1 MSVLGSGTFHS
12 RSRQEADVE
21 RTLFSKLRW
30 KSPAAVWH
38 GPGTYIFRNPI
49 HLRKPGMYATFLIW
63 SLLLKAARACYGR
76 NNCDRQAAD
85 HLKDSCTIRSTPRLG
100 QKTRYLELSHLAI
113 YAKFRDL
120 VRRVPYN
127 LGHTLGTVAGRTRTE
142 NFERLMDFLELAAAD
157 ITALDDGQ
165 LRELVAR
172 LAEAELR
179 EQGIPR
185 SSVQAGGAQEAPDGG
200 LDVSVGTVRPLE
212 RPAFVPRAN
221 TGFQVKKHS
230 MSRRSCEREM
240 LEAGELKDSIKVLAD
255 DKGAYIIVSGKDSC
269 SATMYKE
276 RLAGMKEALKTY
288 GAGRELHLDFYGAD
302 RLALWLKSH
311 PGVALWAREKLGK
324 PLAGWR
330 PYGRWASTPKADKD
344 EFLADEHPCVIDG
357 GSSEKKLMT
366 VMEGIE
372 LARARLRSGSR
383 AVRITGLSGVGKT
396 RFSQAL
402 FEENVGD
409 EALPATD
416 VLYADLGEDL
426 TPSASAVL
434 TYLIANQLA
443 SYVVL
448 DNCPPQTHRSLQK
461 QLSASSSPL
470 RLLTIEYD
478 ISDDRP
484 EETDVIHIEPSSEET
499 VTKLLLR
506 RYPKLDR
513 FNAARIAEFAGGNA
527 RLALALADRVE
538 ADESLTSFNDEQL
551 FLRLFQQRRGES
563 ADLLRAAT
571 VLSLV
576 YSFNVSREEYG
587 DELGVLSSISEV
599 PRADLQ
605 RAQAELVR
613 RQLAQKRGSWRA
625 VLPHALANRLARR
638 ALDDYEPEDINRE
651 ILRPENIRLLQSCAH
666 RLGYFHDSERAREL
680 ALTWVESG
688 APLANLATLGEDHLV
703 VLNYVAPIFP
713 DVLLGAIEQSARI
726 PGFADRANPNVQ
738 RFVRLLVDLA
748 YDDEAFDRSANI
760 LLSIARTERHGEN
773 NNSVVGRLCQLHQ
786 LHLSGT
792 MAGPAR
798 RQALVRRLLA
808 TGERRDREIAGELLR
823 AAFEARTWTSFGGFQ
838 FGARNRGPGWKP
850 KSGQERRDWYDGFLS
865 LLDPI
870 IESDDDSREWAK
882 SLIAA
887 NFRQLWTCAG
897 CFDTLENL
905 LSRYATGGWWP
916 AIWLAIGQTLEYDGA
931 SLDPAVLRRL
941 KGLQSLAAP
950 SDLETEIGAYAFV
963 NEWSHT
969 HRRGADYQVERA
981 ELRDHVVV
989 LGRALASNPGIFERL
1004 VSQIWATHATPVA
1017 WLGYGY
1023 AEAHGDPEALVEML
1037 IRSFKAHAPSR
1048 ASIQFIEGCLS
1059 AIAERDS
1066 ALLPRLQ
1073 EKLLAEAELKPYS
1086 VWLLLATRI
1095 SPWVSSRLLD
1105 VARQGSVPATHFE
1118 AVGNGRRH
1126 ESMSDVELSALTNAV
1141 CQLPGGYHS
1150 SFDMLIMRLHARAD
1164 WNYIPGPE
1172 IFSAIRF
1179 ALGHLLRDRTT
1190 DANRPAHHGIGKLI
1204 VEALGPGAPTDE
1216 VAELVGELCDGVKKY
1231 QLSRENYSEV
1241 LSSFIEARPEILLDA
1256 LLKIERDDPETD
1268 VVDWLFRQRSGESS
1282 PSLNLASIEQLL
1294 AWCGEDAQRQEFVAR
1309 NIRVYEAMDRPE
1321 EEDDSTSPVRL
1332 SKHFMRLLEVARN
1345 KQSLLEFAFGQAVPN
1360 SWMNSRIPIIEARQH
1375 ALRELITHEL
1385 PEVRALVANK
1395 VADLDLLIGRER
1407 RQEES
1412 EHHAMEQRFE

>member
-1 MSVLGSGTFHS
+1 M
-12 RSRQEADVE
+12 E
-21 RTLFSKLRW
+21 LF
-30 KSPAAVWH
+30 
-38 GPGTYIFRNPI
+38 N
-49 HLRKPGMYATFLIW
+49 
-63 SLLLKAARACYGR
+63 
-76 NNCDRQAAD
+76 
-85 HLKDSCTIRSTPRLG
+85 
-100 QKTRYLELSHLAI
+100 LAI
-113 YAKFRDL
+113 YSKPRGFVSRAPTTL
-120 VRRVPYN
+120 VAPSAY
-127 LGHTLGTVAGRTRTE
+127 GREGPHRK
-142 NFERLMDFLELAAAD
+142 FERLMDFLELAAAD

-179 EQGIPR
+179 EQGLPR
-185 SSVQAGGAQEAPDGG
+185 SSVQAGGAQEAADGG
-200 LDVSVGTVRPLE
+200 LDVSVATARPLV

-230 MSRRSCEREM
+230 MSRRSCELEM
-240 LEAGELKDSIKVLAD
+240 LEAGGLKDSIKALAD
-255 DKGAYIIVSGKDSC
+255 EKGAYIIVSGKDSC
-269 SATMYKE
+269 SATMYKG
-276 RLAGMKEALKTY
+276 RLAGMEEALKAY
-288 GAGRELHLDFYGAD
+288 GAGADLYLDFYGSD

-344 EFLADEHPCVIDG
+344 EFLADAHPCVIDG
-357 GSSEKKLMT
+357 SSSEKNLMT

-396 RFSQAL
+396 RFAQAL

-409 EALPATD
+409 DTLPATD

-426 TPSASAVL
+426 TPSASAVV

-448 DNCPPQTHRSLQK
+448 DNCPPQTHRSLQR

-506 RYPKLDR
+506 RYPKLHQ

-551 FLRLFQQRRGES
+551 FLRLFQQRKGES

-599 PRADLQ
+599 SRADLQ
-605 RAQAELVR
+605 HAQAELVR

-638 ALDDYEPEDINRE
+638 ALDDYEPKDINRE
-651 ILRPENIRLLQSCAH
+651 LLRPENIRLLQSCAH
-666 RLGYFHDSERAREL
+666 RLGYFHDNERAREL

-688 APLANLATLGEDHLV
+688 APLANLATLGDDYLV

-738 RFVRLLVDLA
+738 RFVRLLFDLA
-748 YDDEAFDRSANI
+748 YDDEAFDRSASI
-760 LLSIARTERHGEN
+760 LLSIARTERRGEN

-798 RQALVRRLLA
+798 RQALVGRLLA
-808 TGERRDREIAGELLR
+808 TGEPRDREIAGELLR
-823 AAFEARTWTSFGGFQ
+823 AAFEARSWTSFGGFQ
-838 FGARNRGPGWKP
+838 FGARKRGPGWRP
-850 KSGQERRDWYDGFLS
+850 KSAQERRDWYDGFLS

-870 IESDDDSREWAK
+870 LESDDDPREWAK

-887 NFRQLWTCAG
+887 NFRQLWTSAG
-897 CFDTLENL
+897 CFDSLEVL
-905 LSRYATGGWWP
+905 VSAYATGGCWP
-916 AIWLAIGQTLEYDGA
+916 AIWLAIGQTLEYDSS
-931 SLDPAVLRRL
+931 SLDTAVLRRL
-941 KGLQSLAAP
+941 EGLQSIAAP
-950 SDLETEIGAYAFV
+950 SDLESEIVAYAFV
-963 NEWSHT
+963 HEWLHP
-969 HRRGADYQVERA
+969 HRMGADHGA
-981 ELRDHVVV
+981 ELETLRDRVLA
-989 LGRALASNPGIFERL
+989 LGRSLVSNPGLFERL
-1004 VSQIWATHATPVA
+1004 APQIWESRVRPVA
-1017 WLGYGY
+1017 WLGCGY
-1023 AEAHGDPEALVEML
+1023 AEAFGDLEELIEML
-1037 IRSFKAHAPSR
+1037 IPSFKARVPGHASV
-1048 ASIQFIEGCLS
+1048 AFIEGCLS

-1066 ALLPRLQ
+1066 ALLPRVQ

-1095 SPWVSSRLLD
+1095 TPWGSARLLD
-1105 VARQGSVPATHFE
+1105 VARQGSVPANHFE
-1118 AVGNGRRH
+1118 AVGHGRRH
-1126 ESMSDVELSALTNAV
+1126 ELMSDVEFSALTNAV
-1141 CQLPGGYHS
+1141 CQLPEGYHS
-1150 SFDMLIMRLHARAD
+1150 SFEMLIMRLYARGD
-1164 WNYIPGPE
+1164 WNYIPGPQ

-1179 ALGHLLRDRTT
+1179 ALGYLLRDQAT

-1204 VEALGPGAPTDE
+1204 VEALGLGAPDDE
-1216 VAELVGELCDGVKKY
+1216 VAGLVGELCDGVKEY
-1231 QLSRENYSEV
+1231 RLSRENYSEV
-1241 LSSFIEARPEILLDA
+1241 LSSFIEARPEMLLNA
-1256 LLKIERDDPETD
+1256 LLEIERSDPESD
-1268 VVDWLFRQRSGESS
+1268 AVDWLFRQRSGESS
-1282 PSLNLASIEQLL
+1282 PSLNLASIDQLL
-1294 AWCGEDAQRQEFVAR
+1294 TWCGEDARRHEFVAR
-1309 NIRVYEAMDRPE
+1309 NIRVYEAKDGSE
-1321 EEDDSTSPVRL
+1321 EIDDSTSSVRL
-1332 SKHFMRLLEVARN
+1332 SKHFKKLLDVVSD
-1345 KQSLLEFAFGQAVPN
+1345 KSSLIEFAFDQAEPN
-1360 SWMNSRIPIIEARQH
+1360 SWTNSRVPIIEARQQ

-1395 VADLDLLIGRER
+1395 VADLDLLIERER
-1407 RQEES
+1407 RREES

>member
-1 MSVLGSGTFHS
+1 
-12 RSRQEADVE
+12 
-21 RTLFSKLRW
+21 
-30 KSPAAVWH
+30 
-38 GPGTYIFRNPI
+38 
-49 HLRKPGMYATFLIW
+49 
-63 SLLLKAARACYGR
+63 
-76 NNCDRQAAD
+76 
-85 HLKDSCTIRSTPRLG
+85 
-100 QKTRYLELSHLAI
+100 
-113 YAKFRDL
+113 
-120 VRRVPYN
+120 
-127 LGHTLGTVAGRTRTE
+127 
-142 NFERLMDFLELAAAD
+142 MDFLELAAAD

-185 SSVQAGGAQEAPDGG
+185 SSVQAGGAQEAADGG
-200 LDVSVGTVRPLE
+200 LDVSVATVLPLA
-212 RPAFVPRAN
+212 RPAFVPRAH

-230 MSRRSCEREM
+230 MSRGSCEREM
-240 LEAGELKDSIKVLAD
+240 LEAGGLKDAIKALAD
-255 DKGAYIIVSGKDSC
+255 EKGAYIIVSGKDSC
-269 SATMYKE
+269 SATMYKG
-276 RLAGMKEALKTY
+276 RLAGMGEALRTY
-288 GAGRELHLDFYGAD
+288 GAGEHLHLDFYGAD

-330 PYGRWASTPKADKD
+330 PYGRWASTPNADKD
-344 EFLADEHPCVIDG
+344 EFLSDAHPCVSDG
-357 GSSEKKLMT
+357 SSSEKKLMT
-366 VMEGIE
+366 IMEGIE
-372 LARARLRSGSR
+372 LARTRLRSGSR

-396 RFSQAL
+396 RFAQAL

-409 EALPATD
+409 DALPATD

-426 TPSASAVL
+426 TPSASAVV

-461 QLSASSSPL
+461 QLSDSSSPL

-506 RYPKLDR
+506 RYHKLDR

-538 ADESLTSFNDEQL
+538 PDESLTSFNDEQL
-551 FLRLFQQRRGES
+551 FLRLFQQRKGES

-571 VLSLV
+571 ALSLV

-587 DELGVLSSISEV
+587 DELGVLSSISEIA
-599 PRADLQ
+599 RADLQ

-651 ILRPENIRLLQSCAH
+651 FLRPGNIRLLQSCAH
-666 RLGYFHDSERAREL
+666 RLGYLHDNERAREL

-688 APLANLATLGEDHLV
+688 APLANLATLGEDRLV

-713 DVLLGAIEQSARI
+713 DVLLGAIEQSSRI

-748 YDDEAFDRSANI
+748 YDDEAFDRSASV

-798 RQALVRRLLA
+798 RQALVRSLLA
-808 TGERRDREIAGELLR
+808 SGGLRDREIAGELLR
-823 AAFEARTWTSFGGFQ
+823 AAFEARSWTSFGGFQ

-870 IESDDDSREWAK
+870 LESNDDSREWAK

-887 NFRQLWTCAG
+887 NFRQLWTSAG
-897 CFDTLENL
+897 CFDALEAL
-905 LSRYATGGWWP
+905 LSTYATGGRWP
-916 AIWLAIGQTLEYDGA
+916 AVWLAIGQTLEYDGS
-931 SLDPAVLRRL
+931 SLHPTVLRRL
-941 KGLQSLAAP
+941 EGLRSLAAP
-950 SDLETEIGAYAFV
+950 SDLESEISAYAFV
-963 NEWSHT
+963 NEWAHP
-969 HRRGADYQVERA
+969 HRRGADYQAERA
-981 ELRDHVVV
+981 ELRDRVFA
-989 LGRALASNPGIFERL
+989 LGRALASNPGLFVRL
-1004 VSQIWATHATPVA
+1004 ASQIWATYATPVA
-1017 WLGYGY
+1017 WLGHGY
-1023 AEAHGDPEALVEML
+1023 AKAHGDLEALVEML
-1037 IRSFKAHAPSR
+1037 IRSFKTHAPDR
-1048 ASIQFIEGCLS
+1048 ASVQFIDGCLS

-1073 EKLLAEAELKPYS
+1073 EKLLTEDKLKPYS
-1086 VWLLLATRI
+1086 VWLLLSTRI
-1095 SPWVSSRLLD
+1095 TPWVSARLLD
-1105 VARQGSVPATHFE
+1105 LARHGSVPATHFE
-1118 AVGNGRRH
+1118 AVGHGRRH

-1150 SFDMLIMRLHARAD
+1150 SFDMLIMRLHERAD
-1164 WNYIPGPE
+1164 WNYTPGPE
-1172 IFSAIRF
+1172 IFLAIRF
-1179 ALGHLLRDRTT
+1179 ALGHLLRDRTN
-1190 DANRPAHHGIGKLI
+1190 DANRPAHHGIGRLI
-1204 VEALGPGAPTDE
+1204 VEALAPGAPDDE
-1216 VAELVGELCDGVKKY
+1216 VARLVGELCDGAKKY
-1231 QLSRENYSEV
+1231 RLSRENYSEV
-1241 LSSFIEARPEILLDA
+1241 LSSFIEARPEMLLDA
-1256 LLKIERDDPETD
+1256 LLDIELDDPESD
-1268 VVDWLFRQRSGESS
+1268 AVDWLFRQRSGESS
-1282 PSLNLASIEQLL
+1282 PSLNLAPIDQLL
-1294 AWCGEDAQRQEFVAR
+1294 TWCGDDARRQEFVAR
-1309 NIRVYEAMDRPE
+1309 NIRVYEAKDGSE
-1321 EEDDSTSPVRL
+1321 VIDDSTSSVRL
-1332 SKHFMRLLEVARN
+1332 SEHFKRLLDTASD
-1345 KQSLLEFAFGQAVPN
+1345 KSSLIEFAFGQAVPN
-1360 SWMNSRIPIIEARQH
+1360 SWMNSRVPIIEARQQ
-1375 ALRELITHEL
+1375 ALRELITHES
-1385 PEVRALVANK
+1385 PKVSTFVMEK
-1395 VADLDLLIGRER
+1395 VADLDLLIERER
-1407 RQEES
+1407 RREES

>member
-1 MSVLGSGTFHS
+1 
-12 RSRQEADVE
+12 
-21 RTLFSKLRW
+21 
-30 KSPAAVWH
+30 
-38 GPGTYIFRNPI
+38 
-49 HLRKPGMYATFLIW
+49 
-63 SLLLKAARACYGR
+63 
-76 NNCDRQAAD
+76 
-85 HLKDSCTIRSTPRLG
+85 
-100 QKTRYLELSHLAI
+100 
-113 YAKFRDL
+113 
-120 VRRVPYN
+120 
-127 LGHTLGTVAGRTRTE
+127 
-142 NFERLMDFLELAAAD
+142 MDFLELGAAD

-185 SSVQAGGAQEAPDGG
+185 SSVQAGGAQEAADGG
-200 LDVSVGTVRPLE
+200 LDVSVATVRPLN

-230 MSRRSCEREM
+230 MSRGSCKREM
-240 LEAGELKDSIKVLAD
+240 LEAGELRGSIKALAD
-255 DKGAYIIVSGKDSC
+255 EKGAYIIVSGKDSC

-276 RLAGMKEALKTY
+276 RLAGMEEALKTY
-288 GAGRELHLDFYGAD
+288 GAGRDLRLDFYGAD

-311 PGVALWAREKLGK
+311 PAVALWAREQLGK

-330 PYGRWASTPKADKD
+330 PYGRWASTPKADRD
-344 EFLADEHPCVIDG
+344 EFLADAHPCVIDG
-357 GSSEKKLMT
+357 SSGEKNLMT

-372 LARARLRSGSR
+372 LARKRLRAGSR

-396 RFSQAL
+396 RFAQAL
-402 FEENVGD
+402 FEESVGD
-409 EALPATD
+409 DALPAAD

-426 TPSASAVL
+426 TPSASAVV

-448 DNCPPQTHRSLQK
+448 DNCPPQTHRALQK
-461 QLSASSSPL
+461 QLSASSVPL
-470 RLLTIEYD
+470 RMLTIEYD

-484 EETDVIHIEPSSEET
+484 EETDVIHIEPGSEET

-506 RYPKLDR
+506 RYSKLDR
-513 FNAARIAEFAGGNA
+513 FNAARIATFAGGNA

-551 FLRLFQQRRGES
+551 FLRLFQQRKGES

-576 YSFNVSREEYG
+576 YSFNVSRKEYG
-587 DELGVLSSISEV
+587 DELGVLSAISEV
-599 PRADLQ
+599 SRIDLK

-651 ILRPENIRLLQSCAH
+651 LLRPENIRLLQSCAH
-666 RLGYFHDSERAREL
+666 RLGYFHDNERAREL

-688 APLANLATLGEDHLV
+688 APLANLATLDEDHLV

-748 YDDEAFDRSANI
+748 YDDEAFDRSASI
-760 LLSIARTERHGEN
+760 LLSIARTERRGEN
-773 NNSVVGRLCQLHQ
+773 NNSVVGRLRQLHQ

-808 TGERRDREIAGELLR
+808 TGEHRDREIAGELLR
-823 AAFEARTWTSFGGFQ
+823 AAFEARSWTSFGGFQ
-838 FGARNRGPGWKP
+838 FGARNRGSGWRP

-870 IESDDDSREWAK
+870 LESDDDLREWAK

-887 NFRQLWTCAG
+887 NFRQLWTSAG
-897 CFDTLENL
+897 CFDALETI
-905 LSRYATGGWWP
+905 LSAYATGGRWP

-931 SLDPAVLRRL
+931 SLHPAVLRRL

-950 SDLETEIGAYAFV
+950 SDLESEIGAYAFV
-963 NEWSHT
+963 NEWSHP
-969 HRRGADYQVERA
+969 HRRGADYQAERA
-981 ELRDHVVV
+981 ELRDHVFA
-989 LGRALASNPGIFERL
+989 LGRALASNPGLFERL
-1004 VSQIWATHATPVA
+1004 VPQIWATHARPVA
-1017 WLGYGY
+1017 WLGHGY
-1023 AEAHGDPEALVEML
+1023 AEAYGDLEALVEIL
-1037 IRSFKAHAPSR
+1037 IRSFKAHAPDR

-1059 AIAERDS
+1059 AIAQRDS
-1066 ALLPRLQ
+1066 TLLSRLQ
-1073 EKLLAEAELKPYS
+1073 EKLLTEPKLKPYS
-1086 VWLLLATRI
+1086 VWILLATRI
-1095 SPWVSSRLLD
+1095 TTWVSARLLD

-1118 AVGNGRRH
+1118 AVGHGRLH
-1126 ESMSDVELSALTNAV
+1126 ESMSDLELSALTNAV

-1179 ALGHLLRDRTT
+1179 ALGHLLRDRAS
-1190 DANRPAHHGIGKLI
+1190 DANRSAHHGIGKLI
-1204 VEALGPGAPTDE
+1204 VEALGPGAPEDE
-1216 VAELVGELCDGVKKY
+1216 VAGLVGELCDGVKEY
-1231 QLSRENYSEV
+1231 RLPRENYSEV
-1241 LSSFIEARPEILLDA
+1241 LSSFIEARPELLLDA
-1256 LLKIERDDPETD
+1256 LFEIERDDPESD
-1268 VVDWLFRQRSGESS
+1268 AVDWLFRQRSGDSS
-1282 PSLNLASIEQLL
+1282 PSLNLASIDQLL
-1294 AWCGEDAQRQEFVAR
+1294 TWCGDDARRQEFVAR
-1309 NIRVYEAMDRPE
+1309 NIRVYEAQDGSE
-1321 EEDDSTSPVRL
+1321 EIDDSTSPVQL
-1332 SKHFMRLLEVARN
+1332 SKHFKRLLDAVSD
-1345 KQSLLEFAFGQAVPN
+1345 KPSLIELAFDQAKPS
-1360 SWMNSRIPIIEARQH
+1360 SWTNSRVPIIEARQN
-1375 ALRELITHEL
+1375 ALRELTMHES
-1385 PEVRALVANK
+1385 PEVKALVAEK
-1395 VADLDLLIGRER
+1395 VADLDQLIQRER
-1407 RQEES
+1407 SREES
-1412 EHHAMEQRFE
+1412 EHHAQEQRFE